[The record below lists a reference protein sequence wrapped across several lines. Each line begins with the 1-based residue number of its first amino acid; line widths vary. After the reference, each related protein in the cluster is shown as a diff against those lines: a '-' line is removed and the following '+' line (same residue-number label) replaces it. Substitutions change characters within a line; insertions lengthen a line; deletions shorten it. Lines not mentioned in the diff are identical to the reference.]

1 MAAIAGTEVAL
12 SFLGLG
18 IDPPTASFGTL
29 ISSGA
34 GIIHFESHPH
44 VLLCSALPV
53 VFFFF
58 SWNLLGDALVDLL
71 EPRTSSH

>member
-1 MAAIAGTEVAL
+1 MAGIAGTEVAL

-29 ISSGA
+29 IGDGA
-34 GIIHFESHPH
+34 GIRTFAAYPH
-44 VLLCSALPV
+44 ILLGAALPV